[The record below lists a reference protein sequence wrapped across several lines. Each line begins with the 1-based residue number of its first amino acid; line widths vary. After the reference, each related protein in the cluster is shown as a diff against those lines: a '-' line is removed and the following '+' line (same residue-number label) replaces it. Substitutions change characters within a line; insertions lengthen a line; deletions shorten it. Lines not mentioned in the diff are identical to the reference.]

1 MTGCWLSN
9 VPFHCVEEDRDSV
22 RGSWKIHVKW
32 LRQDPGIFQMVV
44 DSWLLHHRDDFH
56 KQGTLFNEIRPTS
69 VSRYGL
75 ALDMYLLRKIFA
87 SLVEPLRSEMELSL
101 MRECVRVFCGISNIF
116 LFKSECGEWDGEEAS
131 LYTAHSV
138 TDVNRGDLGSSVT
151 LTMTLTSFKYHRRLY
166 ISLSA
171 LFHAPLWVPWIR
183 ECASES
189 P

>member
-1 MTGCWLSN
+1 MSSVEYLIFFSLNPN
-9 VPFHCVEEDRDSV
+9 V
-22 RGSWKIHVKW
+22 GSGH
-32 LRQDPGIFQMVV
+32 
-44 DSWLLHHRDDFH
+44 
-56 KQGTLFNEIRPTS
+56 
-69 VSRYGL
+69 
-75 ALDMYLLRKIFA
+75 
-87 SLVEPLRSEMELSL
+87 
-101 MRECVRVFCGISNIF
+101 
-116 LFKSECGEWDGEEAS
+116 GEEAS

-171 LFHAPLWVPWIR
+171 LFHAPLWVLWIR

>member
-32 LRQDPGIFQMVV
+32 LRQGPGIFQMVV
-44 DSWLLHHRDDFH
+44 DSWLLHYRDDFH

-116 LFKSECGEWDGEEAS
+116 LFKSECGEWAWG
-131 LYTAHSV
+131 
-138 TDVNRGDLGSSVT
+138 GSFLV
-151 LTMTLTSFKYHRRLY
+151 YC
-166 ISLSA
+166 SLSDGCEQGRPGLLSDLDHDLN
-171 LFHAPLWVPWIR
+171 LF
-183 ECASES
+183 
-189 P
+189 